1 MAESVD
7 LNQGLCNYEAAPL
20 FKINDMKLS
29 NTELIADL
37 EKRTNEN
44 KALAQALLSAS
55 LEDLNRKRTPESW
68 SALECVEHLN
78 RYGYFYLPEIKNK
91 LKTAKKV
98 SEKMVFKS
106 GVLGNYFAK
115 SLLPKEKLNKMKT
128 FANMN
133 PNGSQLGLDAIKTFI
148 QQQEETLEILGQA
161 RTVHLHK
168 TKTAVSISKLIKLRL
183 GDTLRVV
190 IYHNQ
195 RHLMQAKRALV
206 V

>member
-1 MAESVD
+1 
-7 LNQGLCNYEAAPL
+7 
-20 FKINDMKLS
+20 MKLS
-29 NTELIADL
+29 NTALIADL
-37 EKRTNEN
+37 EKRTLEN
-44 KALAQALLSAS
+44 KGLAQALLTEP

-91 LKTAKKV
+91 LKTAQKV
-98 SEKMVFKS
+98 SETTLFKS

-133 PNGSQLGLDAIKTFI
+133 PNGSQLGLDVLKTFI
-148 QQQEETLEILGQA
+148 NQQDETLEILSKA

-168 TKTAVSISKLIKLRL
+168 TKTAISISKLIKLRL

-195 RHLMQAKRALV
+195 RHLAQANRALKV
-206 V
+206 